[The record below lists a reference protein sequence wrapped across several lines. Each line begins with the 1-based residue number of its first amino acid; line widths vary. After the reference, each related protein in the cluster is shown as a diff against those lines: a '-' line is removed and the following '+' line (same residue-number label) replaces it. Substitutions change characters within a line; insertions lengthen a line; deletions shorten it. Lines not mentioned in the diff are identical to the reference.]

1 MPRPRRARPTP
12 RYFLTVQVAQSLEE
26 ATAGGEG
33 GGGGRGD
40 GGGDTGTSNSGAGNL
55 ADGVGPVA
63 YEFTLEGIDLLDTAG
78 PVCSSRGGVPASAH
92 TRRVLVPTSLA

>member
-26 ATAGGEG
+26 AAA
-33 GGGGRGD
+33 GGRGD
-40 GGGDTGTSNSGAGNL
+40 GGGGDDGDDTGTSNSGGGNNL
-55 ADGVGPVA
+55 LDGVGPVA

-78 PVCSSRGGVPASAH
+78 PVCS
-92 TRRVLVPTSLA
+92 